1 MSALGTPRLEDAAL
15 VMAAESWRLEDDPA
29 NAWGSAVAA
38 LSRGL
43 LSRRASGPWQVRL
56 VHAEAGLYLF
66 EVGTDGSAR
75 VFVRRGPVD
84 MLPAGAV
91 EVPRPSELVS
101 SATPDLAGAP
111 ATVSALRL
119 LRRDT
124 GRARMPAGWAPGGC
138 ARCGA
143 QLPPARVECTSCGFP
158 VPVLEGAHPGAGVSA
173 LVKATGFRD
182 SSVPEEAFPSPK
194 AAHLLVARTHQVGL
208 EAARRVL
215 AEDRVA
221 GRARRLLL
229 VPDAPGRLPK
239 PLADQ
244 IAVITS
250 SSAVTRVPWVEAWR
264 WAPGSPS
271 TTFTTFFPQLVA
283 QLLG

>member
-1 MSALGTPRLEDAAL
+1 MVPRACSCGA
-15 VMAAESWRLEDDPA
+15 
-29 NAWGSAVAA
+29 
-38 LSRGL
+38 
-43 LSRRASGPWQVRL
+43 
-56 VHAEAGLYLF
+56 
-66 EVGTDGSAR
+66 
-75 VFVRRGPVD
+75 GPVD

-182 SSVPEEAFPSPK
+182 SSVPEEAFRRRRPRIYWSR
-194 AAHLLVARTHQVGL
+194 ARIRSVF

-229 VPDAPGRLPK
+229 VPTLMGVYRNLLPIRSRSSP
-239 PLADQ
+239 PLP
-244 IAVITS
+244 
-250 SSAVTRVPWVEAWR
+250 R
-264 WAPGSPS
+264 
-271 TTFTTFFPQLVA
+271 
-283 QLLG
+283 